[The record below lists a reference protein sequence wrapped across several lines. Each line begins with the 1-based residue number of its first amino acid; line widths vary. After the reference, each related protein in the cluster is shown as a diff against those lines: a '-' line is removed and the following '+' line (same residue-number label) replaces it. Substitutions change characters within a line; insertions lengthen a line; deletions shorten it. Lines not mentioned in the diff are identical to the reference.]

1 MGEVKIRED
10 NQRNH
15 RKRGMNMNGR
25 ELENKLNYLG
35 MSRGIRKLA
44 LKDNLASADELA
56 VMSEVEVCELVAQ
69 NYQLVY
75 SETEEIGLV
84 HNDNSKKLFDM
95 IEVISR

>member
-1 MGEVKIRED
+1 MMD
-10 NQRNH
+10 
-15 RKRGMNMNGR
+15 GR
-25 ELENKLNYLG
+25 ELESKLNYLG

-44 LKDNLASADELA
+44 LRDNLAPADELA

-75 SETEEIGLV
+75 AESEEIGLV
-84 HNDNSKKLFDM
+84 HNDNAKKFFDM